1 MFNPPVEKNDQRILG
16 IGSSKMVWKIRAAD
30 DFAVINAFDYQRT
43 DDLPE
48 HWTLKRMIDHNN
60 SKILREYYFT
70 QHVKTIFG
78 DLIPKVSMFK
88 SGEFIEDG
96 RVRYKKELCE
106 SVVNSDELFYEM
118 VRIAEEVIEKGWV
131 YLDMKPANLGR
142 RGGKLCIIDT
152 DPKSFYQF
160 PPEHKQYYLMCS
172 YMIILLVSKNYQPY
186 ISETTLVQFIVDKE
200 LTYDEFLKT
209 YETEPPIDTI
219 TKYGN
224 NLYPK
229 GLHVSAVM
237 HPRLFIDAYDGGQ
250 GALYGLFR
258 LTKLSIHAPY
268 LAAIAEV
275 HAASR
280 ASKVQPENLVLKA
293 GVQVAEAFATTIQK
307 QVEMERAIATAEKA
321 AGEARDA
328 KGSNAEKIYANEV
341 TRADKYVRLCVK
353 NHASAI
359 ELLSVARS
367 EYEEAQLQ
375 EERRMYE
382 LQERKRMSAIQEKR
396 RLNAIKEQRR
406 LNALEEQRRLNA
418 IEEQR
423 RLNALEEQR
432 RTNAF
437 KEQTRLNALEKKRGL
452 NALEEKRRL
461 NALEEQR
468 RINALEETSYPYL
481 KNENNYTT
489 KVSRGKKSKG
499 KGKGTG
505 KGTEKGTGKGK
516 KSRVDRSKAKPSRFK
531 ATAKNS
537 KSPF

>member
-1 MFNPPVEKNDQRILG
+1 MFNPPVKENDQRILG

-48 HWTLKRMIDHNN
+48 HWTLKKMIDHSN

-258 LTKLSIHAPY
+258 LTKLSIHGPY

-275 HAASR
+275 HAAAR

-307 QVEMERAIATAEKA
+307 QAEMERAIATAEKA

-328 KGSNAEKIYANEV
+328 KGTNAEKIYANEV

-359 ELLSVARS
+359 QLLSVARS
-367 EYEEAQLQ
+367 EYEEAQLE

-382 LQERKRMSAIQEKR
+382 LQERKRMSAIKEKR
-396 RLNAIKEQRR
+396 RLNAI
-406 LNALEEQRRLNA
+406 EEQRRLNA
-418 IEEQR
+418 IEEKL

-481 KNENNYTT
+481 KNENNYTS

-499 KGKGTG
+499 KSK
-505 KGTEKGTGKGK
+505 GKGK